1 MHHRIKTRWKNNI
14 TSYLTRKFK
23 KMSGDQPSL
32 IYEIIAECKTSK
44 ARVGRMTLK
53 HGEVD
58 TPVFMPVGTQV
69 SPPNSISRAKLDSP
83 LQGTLKG
90 LLPEQLKKLNLQIML
105 ANTYHLGRRPV
116 GLAFIK
122 I

>member
-1 MHHRIKTRWKNNI
+1 
-14 TSYLTRKFK
+14 
-23 KMSGDQPSL
+23 MSTNQDSL
-32 IYEIIAECKTSK
+32 VYKIIAECKNSK
-44 ARVGRMTLK
+44 ARVGKMILK

-69 SPPNSISRAKLDSP
+69 TPFFYTFVVWRGGCFFVFV

-90 LLPEQLKKLNLQIML
+90 LLPEQLKKMNVQIML

-116 GLAFIK
+116 SEKIK
-122 I
+122 LSVFVLFYCNNCFK